1 MDGFEI
7 LEKLGDGAYSVV
19 YKVRRKE
26 DSNIYALKKVR
37 LQNLS
42 DKEKENSLNE
52 VRILASVKST
62 FVIAYKEAFID
73 EKDQSL
79 CIVMEYADKG
89 DLYQKICQFKKIGCL
104 IEEVDVWRIFIQ
116 MVKGLKALHDLK
128 ILHRDLK
135 SANIFLFSDG
145 SAKIGDLNV
154 SKVAHKGLGYTQ
166 TGTPYYASPEVWRDE
181 PYDIKSDIWSL
192 ACVTYEMLAL
202 HPPFRAENMEALYN
216 KVVKCQYGKISER
229 YSSDISEIIKLLLK
243 VKSKERP
250 TCGQILKHPLVKKR
264 IEFFQAEAGN
274 ENIDIDDMEEG
285 VLLRTIRIPKNI
297 LFLSD
302 KLPEANYEN
311 PYQKVK
317 NKKDGSVE
325 KNNDKINNINNKG
338 NTFPNSCLP
347 DINLK
352 FKKKKQNE
360 NNNNTINNEEEK
372 VHRET
377 DININNLNKNIK
389 NNLQNKI
396 LKEKKSDGMGLLKKA
411 KLIKINDIHNKNSPK
426 HKSVTEMNPLVNLSK
441 EKSSLS
447 KNSSS
452 SKNKI
457 NLNIKTIQE
466 KTIDNQYNNEEKTKE
481 DNLNLPTHKRFQSR
495 KNNKR
500 LKELQKYFNDLGIN
514 EAYKLYIP
522 QLNMVSPNN
531 NNSNSNFQNS
541 NNYNSNIKY
550 NNKKSKGNRYG
561 QVLPNLY
568 QNYRINRN
576 NSNSLNHYDNSK
588 YDLIPKP
595 LPNRKLNLLLNKKFG
610 IKLI

>member
-26 DSNIYALKKVR
+26 DSKIYALKKVR

-42 DKEKENSLNE
+42 EKEKENSLNE

-62 FVIAYKEAFID
+62 FVISYKEAFID
-73 EKDQSL
+73 ENEKSL

-89 DLYQKICQFKKIGCL
+89 DLYQKICQFKKMGCL
-104 IEEVDVWRIFIQ
+104 IDEVDVWRIFIQ
-116 MVKGLKALHDLK
+116 MTKGLKALHDLK

-192 ACVTYEMLAL
+192 ACVTYEMIAL

-216 KVVKCQYGKISER
+216 KVIKCQYGKISDR

-243 VKSKERP
+243 VKSKDRP

-285 VLLRTIRIPKNI
+285 VLLKTIRIPKNI
-297 LFLSD
+297 LCLTD
-302 KLPEANYEN
+302 KLPEANYDN
-311 PYQKVK
+311 PYH
-317 NKKDGSVE
+317 KKKFKKEGSIE
-325 KNNDKINNINNKG
+325 KDNDKDKDKINNNTNIDCNKG
-338 NTFPNSCLP
+338 STFPNNCLP
-347 DINLK
+347 DINSK
-352 FKKKKQNE
+352 IKKKNDS
-360 NNNNTINNEEEK
+360 NYTNEEEK
-372 VHRET
+372 VHRNT
-377 DININNLNKNIK
+377 DLNNNYRNKKSNKKKLLTIEPTVEGRGLLKRSKLININ
-389 NNLQNKI
+389 
-396 LKEKKSDGMGLLKKA
+396 S
-411 KLIKINDIHNKNSPK
+411 KINNNSKQEIITETLSTRPLI
-426 HKSVTEMNPLVNLSK
+426 SVEK
-441 EKSSLS
+441 ERIDL

-457 NLNIKTIQE
+457 NIKTID
-466 KTIDNQYNNEEKTKE
+466 KLYNNEEKS
-481 DNLNLPTHKRFQSR
+481 NLKTDEIKIENPNNANLPNHKRYQT
-495 KNNKR
+495 KKNKR
-500 LKELQKYFNDLGIN
+500 LKELHKYFNDLGIN
-514 EAYKLYIP
+514 DTYKLYIP
-522 QLNMVSPNN
+522 QIGIANSNKNKCNN
-531 NNSNSNFQNS
+531 NLT
-541 NNYNSNIKY
+541 NNNINNIK
-550 NNKKSKGNRYG
+550 NTNQKRIGNRYG
-561 QVLPNLY
+561 HNLPNLY
-568 QNYRINRN
+568 QPHRIRKN
-576 NSNSLNHYDNSK
+576 NSNSLKHYDDIK
-588 YDLIPKP
+588 FDLVVKP
-595 LPNRKLNLLLNKKFG
+595 MQHRKLNLNS
-610 IKLI
+610 IKI

>member
-26 DSNIYALKKVR
+26 DSKIYALKKVR

-42 DKEKENSLNE
+42 EKEKENSLNE

-62 FVIAYKEAFID
+62 FVISYKEAFID
-73 EKDQSL
+73 ENEKSL

-89 DLYQKICQFKKIGCL
+89 DLYQKICQFKKMGCL
-104 IEEVDVWRIFIQ
+104 IDEVDVWRIFIQ
-116 MVKGLKALHDLK
+116 MTKGLKALHDLK

-216 KVVKCQYGKISER
+216 KVIKCQYGKISDR
-229 YSSDISEIIKLLLK
+229 YSNDISEIIKLLLK
-243 VKSKERP
+243 VKSKDRP

-285 VLLRTIRIPKNI
+285 VLLKTIRIPKNI
-297 LFLSD
+297 LCLTD
-302 KLPEANYEN
+302 KLPEANYDN
-311 PYQKVK
+311 PYH
-317 NKKDGSVE
+317 KKKFKKEGSLD
-325 KNNDKINNINNKG
+325 KNNDKDKSNNNTNSDSNKG
-338 NTFPNSCLP
+338 STFPNNCLP
-347 DINLK
+347 DINSK
-352 FKKKKQNE
+352 IKKRNDSINS
-360 NNNNTINNEEEK
+360 NNLSSEEEK
-372 VHRET
+372 VHRNT
-377 DININNLNKNIK
+377 DLNNNYRNKKSNKKKLLTIEPTVDGRGLLKRAKLININSKNKNNSKQQIITET
-389 NNLQNKI
+389 L
-396 LKEKKSDGMGLLKKA
+396 STRP
-411 KLIKINDIHNKNSPK
+411 LI
-426 HKSVTEMNPLVNLSK
+426 SVERERIDL
-441 EKSSLS
+441 

-457 NLNIKTIQE
+457 NIKTID
-466 KTIDNQYNNEEKTKE
+466 KLYNNEEKS
-481 DNLNLPTHKRFQSR
+481 NLKTDEIKIENPNNANLPNHRRYQTK
-495 KNNKR
+495 KNKR
-500 LKELQKYFNDLGIN
+500 LKELHKYFNDLGIN
-514 EAYKLYIP
+514 DTYKLYIP
-522 QLNMVSPNN
+522 QINMANSNKNKCNN
-531 NNSNSNFQNS
+531 NLT
-541 NNYNSNIKY
+541 NNNINNIK
-550 NNKKSKGNRYG
+550 NVNQKRIGNRYG
-561 QVLPNLY
+561 HNLPNLY
-568 QNYRINRN
+568 QPHRIRKN
-576 NSNSLNHYDNSK
+576 NSNSLKHYDDIK
-588 YDLIPKP
+588 FDLVVKP
-595 LPNRKLNLLLNKKFG
+595 MQNRKLNLNL
-610 IKLI
+610 IKI